1 MLSQLSIN
9 DFAIIKNADIEFCD
23 KLNVITG
30 ETGAGKSIIVDAL
43 SLALGYRAKKE
54 SIRQNAEKTTVQAVF
69 DIDEASAACRIA
81 RQMGIDVQNQLILSR
96 QVFANGKN
104 ICRVNSTIVT
114 IQDLKT
120 LGSVLVDIHGQHEH
134 QCLFDVSAHIKFLD
148 KYDDKISDILKE
160 VQTAYTEYIK
170 TKKELDELISYSKDI
185 EKEKEKLNYDISQI
199 QSANLKKG
207 EDLEIE
213 KKIIKLKNH
222 ALIYDNVEKA
232 YELIYKS
239 DKSVFQNLQNSS
251 LYLNKAQTADASL
264 CVYSEKLDGV
274 IAGVEDIYLSLR
286 DYMAEGDYENIS
298 IDELEE
304 RAYLITQLKRRYGE
318 SIDEVL
324 ALKDDMINKL
334 SKLSNLDFEIENKSK
349 EEKQKKAEY
358 FQKADVLSNIRHQ
371 EKSLLEENIIKQLQ
385 ELSMPDAVFVAD
397 IKRAQGARE
406 IRKDGYDEVEFL
418 FSSNKGYEPRP
429 ISKIASGGE
438 MSRLMLAI
446 KILVADN
453 EIKTLI
459 FDEIDTGISG
469 RTAQITANKL
479 KKLSGNYQVLLITHL
494 PQIASAAD
502 VHFSARKRNDEE
514 ITVTEL
520 VVLGYEERIAEI
532 AKMVGGVSITQN
544 ALDHAKQMLDMAKDI
559 S

>member
-1 MLSQLSIN
+1 MLSGLSIN
-9 DFAIIKNADIEFCD
+9 DFAIIKNAVIEFSD

-54 SIRQNAEKTTVQAVF
+54 SIRQDAEKTTVQAVF
-69 DIDEASAACRIA
+69 DIDRTSAACSIA
-81 RQMGIDVQNQLILSR
+81 RDMGIEADNQLILSR

-134 QCLFDVSAHIKFLD
+134 QCLFDVSTHIKFLD
-148 KYDDKISDILKE
+148 KYDDKIGDILKE
-160 VQTAYTEYIK
+160 VQAAYTEYIK

-185 EKEKEKLNYDISQI
+185 EIQKEKLSYDISQI
-199 QSANLKKG
+199 QSANLIKD
-207 EDLEIE
+207 EDTEIE

-232 YELIYKS
+232 YDLIYKNE
-239 DKSVFQNLQNSS
+239 KSVFQNLQNSV
-251 LYLNKAQTADASL
+251 LYLSKAQIADASL
-264 CVYSEKLDGV
+264 NAYNEKLDAL
-274 IAGVEDIYLSLR
+274 IAGVEDVYISLR
-286 DYMAEGDYENIS
+286 DYIEESDFENAS
-298 IDELEE
+298 IDDLEQ
-304 RAYLITQLKRRYGE
+304 RAYDITQLKRRYGE
-318 SIDEVL
+318 SIEQIL
-324 ALKDDMINKL
+324 ALKDEMCEKL
-334 SKLSNLDFEIENKSK
+334 SKLSNLDVEIENKSK
-349 EEKQKKAEY
+349 EEKRKKEEY
-358 FQKADVLSNIRHQ
+358 FIKADILSELRYKAKEEL
-371 EKSLLEENIIKQLQ
+371 EKGVISQLN
-385 ELSMPDAVFVAD
+385 ELSMPDAAFVVD
-397 IKRAQGARE
+397 LKKAQGARQV
-406 IRKDGYDEVEFL
+406 RKDGYDEAEFL
-418 FSSNKGYEPRP
+418 FTANKGYEPRP
-429 ISKIASGGE
+429 INKIASGGE

-479 KKLSGNYQVLLITHL
+479 KKLSKNYQVLLITHL
-494 PQIASAAD
+494 VQIASAAD
-502 VHFSARKRNDEE
+502 VHFSARKRNNEE
-514 ITVTEL
+514 ITQTEL
-520 VVLGYEERIAEI
+520 VMLSDEERVAEI
-532 AKMVGGVSITQN
+532 ARMVGGVNITQN
-544 ALDHAKQMLDMAKDI
+544 AIDHARQMLEMAKDI